1 MVNKKDNKVGAG
13 ILNIITES
21 LYDNPIVVF
30 REYVQNSM
38 DSLLKSK
45 IGTEEGEIRI
55 WSEDSDLFFLD
66 NGEGIKP
73 ENFKDEMIK
82 IGASTKKRQKD
93 IGYKGIGR
101 LSGVPYCQK
110 LWFLNIYDYAH
121 MKAQIYKIDSEE
133 YNRIKNE
140 EDSSELSFEALMDRI
155 GSYEEIEN
163 IDDDIVIYQKLQG
176 HNDILKKSNSG
187 FMVFLENISLV
198 LNNTIKEKNFLDELG
213 WLLPVDF
220 QEDLYKYEEELFN
233 ELTQRQSDK
242 EALDH
247 KQDEETVPVRFCKIY
262 YNNNQIFRPIQEG
275 MLRDYVG
282 KINFISDNDNKFK
295 YAVGFHTFKLNKIA
309 IDKKNPF
316 SGIRIYI
323 DNMLLCDEN
332 ELLQSLDHYGMLA
345 HTLNG
350 QLQSVRGIGAMIY
363 ITDKVNISANARRT
377 FIEVTDNDS
386 LEFLRMLAEFVN
398 IIYDARYALSNYM
411 SARGKLPAGDNRL
424 SELET
429 KALKDVRKLANGDVE
444 LKVDEDAVSEF
455 SNMTKSDKKKVIKGA
470 ISKKLDLKL
479 KEYLKELEV
488 FEPENAYQQFLV
500 WLNKKHV

>member
-1 MVNKKDNKVGAG
+1 MNRIGEKEMVNKKDNKVGAG

-198 LNNTIKEKNFLDELG
+198 LNNTIKEK
-213 WLLPVDF
+213 
-220 QEDLYKYEEELFN
+220 
-233 ELTQRQSDK
+233 
-242 EALDH
+242 
-247 KQDEETVPVRFCKIY
+247 
-262 YNNNQIFRPIQEG
+262 IFW
-275 MLRDYVG
+275 
-282 KINFISDNDNKFK
+282 
-295 YAVGFHTFKLNKIA
+295 
-309 IDKKNPF
+309 
-316 SGIRIYI
+316 
-323 DNMLLCDEN
+323 
-332 ELLQSLDHYGMLA
+332 
-345 HTLNG
+345 
-350 QLQSVRGIGAMIY
+350 
-363 ITDKVNISANARRT
+363 
-377 FIEVTDNDS
+377 
-386 LEFLRMLAEFVN
+386 
-398 IIYDARYALSNYM
+398 M
-411 SARGKLPAGDNRL
+411 S
-424 SELET
+424 
-429 KALKDVRKLANGDVE
+429 
-444 LKVDEDAVSEF
+444 
-455 SNMTKSDKKKVIKGA
+455 
-470 ISKKLDLKL
+470 
-479 KEYLKELEV
+479 
-488 FEPENAYQQFLV
+488 
-500 WLNKKHV
+500 